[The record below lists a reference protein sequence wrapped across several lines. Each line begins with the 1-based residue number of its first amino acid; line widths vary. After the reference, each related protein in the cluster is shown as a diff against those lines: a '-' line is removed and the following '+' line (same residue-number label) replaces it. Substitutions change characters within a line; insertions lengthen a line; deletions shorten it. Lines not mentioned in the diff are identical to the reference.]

1 MVSSA
6 RAATSL
12 ALAAAE
18 VSASSEA
25 RKRGAEQGALR
36 AERQRGGKA
45 APVRDPAGCYHHHLV
60 VALPHSVDDRR
71 HERQRRARSAVPTGL
86 RTLSDDDVGADINR
100 FHRLCDGLYLGDQ
113 RCARVF
119 NRRGK
124 RSGIAEGEH
133 DGCGLVIQGPSQ
145 KMRLTG
151 E

>member
-1 MVSSA
+1 SRLRTISKTRVRMVSSA

-71 HERQRRARSAVPTGL
+71 HERQGRAANDCARPPANRSRARS
-86 RTLSDDDVGADINR
+86 
-100 FHRLCDGLYLGDQ
+100 
-113 RCARVF
+113 
-119 NRRGK
+119 
-124 RSGIAEGEH
+124 RSITH
-133 DGCGLVIQGPSQ
+133 
-145 KMRLTG
+145 
-151 E
+151 